1 MITNYMEITHKIMYN
16 IYFGKLKGVINI
28 QNDRKIKPNRT
39 KLRHKS
45 IQKVSIAS
53 VVLSN

>member
-1 MITNYMEITHKIMYN
+1 MEITHKIMYN
-16 IYFGKLKGVINI
+16 IYFGKLEGVINI

-39 KLRHKS
+39 KLRLKS
-45 IQKVSIAS
+45 IQKVLIAS